1 MYKLIIFCIPVMALF
16 SCNVF
21 SAKANGGSF
30 NSQIAYVVDVDS
42 GKVLVDRNA
51 DAVSSIASISKL
63 MASIIVLES
72 GQSLAEQ
79 VVIEKDDVARQS
91 TAHWKLNVGTEITR
105 KRTLRI
111 GLMSSENRAINALA
125 RTYPG
130 GREAFVEAMNFKASS
145 LGMIHTHFVE
155 PTGLSPENVSTAR
168 DLVILLQESMKFPLI
183 QEFSTTEKF
192 DVVDGVHAPQ
202 PFVNTNP
209 IVRNELMDV
218 LVQKT
223 GFITAA
229 GRCLV
234 MEAKIGGRNIAMVFL
249 GSKGKNARFRDALL
263 TKRAFENVN

>member
-1 MYKLIIFCIPVMALF
+1 MALF
-16 SCNVF
+16 SCNIF
-21 SAKANGGSF
+21 AAKANGGSF

-72 GQSLAEQ
+72 GQNLAEQ

-168 DLVILLQESMKFPLI
+168 DLVILLQESMRFPLI

-192 DVVDGVHAPQ
+192 DVVDGVHSPQ

-249 GSKGKNARFRDALL
+249 RSKGKNARFSDALL
-263 TKRAFENVN
+263 AKKSLEGFC